1 MAMGFNWAFK
11 GLIVLKISLTSR
23 FPWNEISGMLFF
35 SQIYNKPI
43 FKMIF
48 FSANRQNNLKIMH
61 KGIIR
66 KSSDP
71 TKILYFYPSNMNVG
85 FLKNKI
91 LTAVVS

>member
-48 FSANRQNNLKIMH
+48 FQQTAR
-61 KGIIR
+61 II
-66 KSSDP
+66 
-71 TKILYFYPSNMNVG
+71 
-85 FLKNKI
+85 
-91 LTAVVS
+91 